1 MNEEY
6 IKETSIIERTEEE
19 LDIELIKSII
29 RTKQDLKDSNK
40 NYEFAEGE
48 LIDYYLYEIKANQS
62 KLNYLLKKAKKNGL
76 IIDMIKE
83 IEIRRKQYDQDV
95 EAG

>member
-1 MNEEY
+1 MHEEY
-6 IKETSIIERTEEE
+6 IKEKNIMERTEEE

-29 RTKQDLKDSNK
+29 KTKQDLKDSNK

-48 LIDYYLYEIKANQS
+48 LIDYYLYQIKANQS

-83 IEIRRKQYDQDV
+83 IELRKEQYNADI